1 MQQHTMTI
9 STTVPIQTTSIT
21 AEVVGVFQ
29 KEDTPVTSLLIRPFM
44 VGVNNIS
51 DAHLGDEAT
60 LEISLTINSI
70 NFQPMVR
77 RQK

>member
-1 MQQHTMTI
+1 MSI
-9 STTVPIQTTSIT
+9 SPTTPIQNASIT

-29 KEDTPVTSLLIRPFM
+29 KEEKPVTTLLIKPFTIE
-44 VGVNNIS
+44 VDEIN

-60 LEISLTINSI
+60 IEITFLFNSI
-70 NFQPMVR
+70 NFQPIPR